1 MKKRTAIITFLTII
15 SFFITASF
23 AFAEGDA
30 KLKSFLDELAKID
43 DKAANNASY
52 TIESKAKKDGK
63 EENIKM
69 RAHFKN
75 IKNFVMDM
83 ETAGQKIKVVI
94 TPEESWMYLGDHN
107 VIMQVPKDAR
117 EQFDMEKQQQKR
129 RDETG
134 EMTKAKEGENEVY
147 TIISKD
153 KKKKTLATYD
163 PKQGVYTKVV
173 EYNEK
178 GEVTTEAVFK
188 DYKFGPVDEAEFKKP
203 EGAETM
209 NMPEPEVKEDS
220 KPEEKDAKE
229 SKEEPKENKD
239 GKDKKE
245 DAGKKEKSDK

>member
-1 MKKRTAIITFLTII
+1 MRKRTAIITLLTII
-15 SFFITASF
+15 SFFVTASF

-30 KLKSFLDELAKID
+30 KLKSLLDELAKID

-94 TPEESWMYLGDHN
+94 TPEESWMYLGEHN
-107 VIMQVPKDAR
+107 VIMQVPNDAR

-134 EMTKAKEGENEVY
+134 EITKVKEGENEVY

-163 PKQGVYTKVV
+163 PKQGVYTKVI

-178 GEVTTEAVFK
+178 GEVSTEAVFK

-203 EGAETM
+203 EGAQAM
-209 NMPEPEVKEDS
+209 NMPEPEAKDAP
-220 KPEEKDAKE
+220 KPEAKDAKE

-245 DAGKKEKSDK
+245 DADKKEKDDK